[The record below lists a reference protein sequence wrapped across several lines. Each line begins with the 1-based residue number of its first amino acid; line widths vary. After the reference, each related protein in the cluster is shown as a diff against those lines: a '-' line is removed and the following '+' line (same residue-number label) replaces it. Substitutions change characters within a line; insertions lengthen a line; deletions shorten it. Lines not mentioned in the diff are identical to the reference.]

1 MEIYKIKYRTE
12 NISNNLRILGE
23 NFVKNNRNKVKLII
37 NNKKVYLKDKI
48 PVQNSPKMK
57 LIIILI
63 RAVNN
68 RSCMF
73 KNCESLESLE
83 QLPIDNYSEYLQ
95 NEDVQTEKETKNF
108 FIENEEHPLFASIY
122 GPKYNDDEFYIFDK
136 DNHCYFDTIK
146 PNDNRNYY

>member
-83 QLPIDNYSEYLQ
+83 
-95 NEDVQTEKETKNF
+95 
-108 FIENEEHPLFASIY
+108 
-122 GPKYNDDEFYIFDK
+122 
-136 DNHCYFDTIK
+136 
-146 PNDNRNYY
+146 